1 MLDTN
6 YSRKNSQWIL
16 AIMTRTGSSG
26 SNRIGEDRIFT
37 VAGEIVVLG
46 HRLGKVRESH
56 EERRGESLWVQL
68 QYSEST
74 KSLPAE

>member
-6 YSRKNSQWIL
+6 YSRKNAQWIL

-26 SNRIGEDRIFT
+26 SNGFGEDRIFT

-46 HRLGKVRESH
+46 HRLGKARESR

-74 KSLPAE
+74 RRLSAE